1 MSLSGLISERLGS
14 YADGE
19 KVSEQYSLQLDFSIY
34 GRLES
39 FGRKAANEDNLGN
52 KGEWLNHFI
61 WALDGLRARLLGVLL
76 HYRNI
81 HSWDLVALPGVSVE
95 ELEMHVYRMTEY
107 HLSTI
112 LFHMDSTLECMVFAL
127 NALGYAID
135 STQFRDVTKASELR
149 RIFPSNIIG
158 KPPDYADGVLAGY
171 TSYFPSLS
179 TYWRQNRELILMT
192 SNQHDVSKHRSATF
206 EGGRRR
212 DDPPAGFFHQLGIE
226 NDRAKQ
232 ICISP
237 FAEILLVSEP
247 KIPWRQRKPV
257 AYRETN
263 KLEDVVPIFCE
274 FMNES
279 GIKALGDVSNTIKL
293 NRRK

>member
-1 MSLSGLISERLGS
+1 MKMS
-14 YADGE
+14 D
-19 KVSEQYSLQLDFSIY
+19 QYSPQPDFSIY

-39 FGRKAANEDNLGN
+39 FGRRAANKDNLGN

-76 HYRNI
+76 HYRHI
-81 HSWDLVALPGVSVE
+81 HSWDLVALPGIPVH

-158 KPPDYADGVLAGY
+158 KPPGYANGVVAGY

-179 TYWRQNRELILMT
+179 THWRQNRELILMI
-192 SNQHDVSKHRSATF
+192 SEQHDVSKHRSATF

-212 DDPPAGFFHQLGIE
+212 DDQPADLFHQLGIE

-232 ICISP
+232 MCISP
-237 FAEILLVSEP
+237 FAEILLISEP
-247 KIPWRQRKPV
+247 KIPWRQRKSVP
-257 AYRETN
+257 YKEIK
-263 KLEDVVPIFCE
+263 KLEDVAGTFFQ
-274 FMNES
+274 FMNAT
-279 GIKALGDVSNTIKL
+279 GLKALGDASSTIKL
-293 NRRK
+293 KPPR